1 MEPDDD
7 ETLRIQVLESTPDL
21 KGYERQLFGAIT
33 GVAGDDGVIPAQ
45 DVFKLRVEY
54 NATREALR
62 EELVARGWFA
72 SEITTQAPRLMDRLR
87 ELGPLNK
94 LATVAIAVAVVT
106 FVVAAIAQSML
117 ATGVSIVLFVVAL
130 ASFGFAASTPD
141 TTETG
146 EMAALPW
153 RAYRANLKTQAKQ
166 RNSSLI
172 IPQWLDSQMP
182 LAIALGLGRAFN
194 PLLKAASAAGY
205 SPAWLGWP
213 SDDEGVDFFPYWST
227 FHASGSSSGG
237 GDGGAGASAGSSVGG
252 GHF

>member
-1 MEPDDD
+1 M
-7 ETLRIQVLESTPDL
+7 
-21 KGYERQLFGAIT
+21 
-33 GVAGDDGVIPAQ
+33 IPAQ

-62 EELVARGWFA
+62 EELVARGWFTP
-72 SEITTQAPRLMDRLR
+72 EVTTQPSRLRDRIR

-94 LATVAIAVAVVT
+94 LATVGVITAIAI
-106 FVVAAIAQSML
+106 FIVAAIAQSML
-117 ATGVSIVLFVVAL
+117 STGASIVLFVVAL
-130 ASFGFAASTPD
+130 ASYGFAASTPD
-141 TTETG
+141 TTEAG

-153 RAYRANLKTQAKQ
+153 RAYRANLKAQAKQ
-166 RNSSLI
+166 RAAPLI
-172 IPQWLDSQMP
+172 VPDWLDHQMP
-182 LAIALGLGRAFN
+182 LVIALGLGKAFN

-205 SPAWLGWP
+205 APAWLGWP
-213 SDDEGVDFFPYWST
+213 SNDEGVDFFPYWSA